1 MALRRGTQQEE
12 EEESEPGGA
21 EATMKVQGGKD
32 IRDQIQE
39 LRAIIRLQEQGR
51 VLHTQSSKQRVNQ
64 NKDTVGLLRGSI
76 RQRTREWQMARKHDE
91 RSISWA
97 FREEH
102 LLKLATNKTSME
114 SVQQKLQKYIY
125 DRVKVHDAL
134 VHLLRRRAAV
144 LEDLQR
150 ELLRLRR
157 LEEPSKE
164 TELQHQRIRQLENS
178 IEKMEMKCS
187 SAQSIHQMY
196 ENSLASLKQELASY
210 PSKLSNMA
218 NMVGAYQSA
227 LQDMTQMAQETVEIT
242 EVTKL
247 DAAKAETALIAEHE
261 AQESQ
266 LNAQKK
272 QVDKARVRDTGDRH
286 RQSRRDTDF
295 SFLGED
301 LTKGK
306 NPEPSKSQMEYEAQ
320 IIAEVEKVKTALQC
334 SNPWDIT
341 GRFQAQKVSEEK
353 LVQHIAEC
361 EQKRKELRALLH
373 KLDLERTE
381 LKYHQTPSSIRY
393 RQMEEQ
399 LKQKLE
405 AEEARR
411 QQASRSVAK
420 NQELMLTIQN
430 GIDNLC
436 MRLCGISVP
445 GEEDGP
451 TDFKDTFTK
460 LEFCQRK
467 LVHLVNVSKEVPP
480 EEVEKVKRVL
490 EKSAQE
496 DKLNR
501 KVPYVDQ
508 ETETT
513 ESFDSADVED
523 YYVPTREEIKRQ
535 GKNLIEAK
543 LKASKKKPKN

>member
-114 SVQQKLQKYIY
+114 VTSGEGCRGALESWRGAGGGQVGGLPLGQPLFLAAGQSVQQKLQKYIY

-227 LQDMTQMAQETVEIT
+227 LQDMTQMAQETIEIT
-242 EVTKL
+242 EVTKVRTPPGASRWVRVHRLNLVPEPHARKRTQGRAHVPFPLSRLPGRGAIFPYVSAGSYARCLAPFRTPGASRWPGSVRPPLYASVAPPSPVPVAPQL

-272 QVDKARVRDTGDRH
+272 QVDKAWVRDTGDRH
-286 RQSRRDTDF
+286 RQVRPQAGRP
-295 SFLGED
+295 GESPPPSPKSTGTVGPD
-301 LTKGK
+301 PEEGGG
-306 NPEPSKSQMEYEAQ
+306 NGNVVREPSPEGGPHNSPGGSSAFSSSSPGEILTSRFLARILPKERTRNLPNPRWNMKPRLFLKWKRSRPLY
-320 IIAEVEKVKTALQC
+320 QC
-334 SNPWDIT
+334 SKRLGKAT
-341 GRFQAQKVSEEK
+341 G
-353 LVQHIAEC
+353 
-361 EQKRKELRALLH
+361 
-373 KLDLERTE
+373 
-381 LKYHQTPSSIRY
+381 
-393 RQMEEQ
+393 
-399 LKQKLE
+399 
-405 AEEARR
+405 
-411 QQASRSVAK
+411 
-420 NQELMLTIQN
+420 
-430 GIDNLC
+430 
-436 MRLCGISVP
+436 
-445 GEEDGP
+445 
-451 TDFKDTFTK
+451 FT
-460 LEFCQRK
+460 
-467 LVHLVNVSKEVPP
+467 
-480 EEVEKVKRVL
+480 
-490 EKSAQE
+490 AQE
-496 DKLNR
+496 PGR
-501 KVPYVDQ
+501 SGA
-508 ETETT
+508 TE
-513 ESFDSADVED
+513 E
-523 YYVPTREEIKRQ
+523 
-535 GKNLIEAK
+535 N
-543 LKASKKKPKN
+543 

>member
-1 MALRRGTQQEE
+1 MALRGGTQQEE

-64 NKDTVGLLRGSI
+64 NKDTVGLLQGSI

-227 LQDMTQMAQETVEIT
+227 LQDMTQMAQETIEIT

-272 QVDKARVRDTGDRH
+272 QVDKAWVRDTGDRH

-320 IIAEVEKVKTALQC
+320 IISEVEKVKTAVQC
-334 SNPWDIT
+334 SNIWDIT
-341 GRFQAQKVSEEK
+341 GRFQAQKVTEEK
-353 LVQHIAEC
+353 LVQQIAEC
-361 EQKRKELRALLH
+361 EQKRKELKALLH

-393 RQMEEQ
+393 KQMEEQ

-411 QQASRSVAK
+411 QQASRSVEK
-420 NQELMLTIQN
+420 NQELMLTVQN
-430 GIDNLC
+430 GIDNLF
-436 MRLCGISVP
+436 MRLCSISVP
-445 GEEDGP
+445 GEEDVP
-451 TDFKDTFTK
+451 TDFKDTFKK

-467 LVHLVNVSKEVPP
+467 LVHLVSVSKDVPP
-480 EEVEKVKRVL
+480 EEVEKVKHVL
-490 EKSAQE
+490 EKLAQE

-501 KVPYVDQ
+501 KVPFEDQ
-508 ETETT
+508 DTEITET
-513 ESFDSADVED
+513 FNYADMED

>member
-1 MALRRGTQQEE
+1 MALRGGTQQEE

-64 NKDTVGLLRGSI
+64 NKDTVGLLQGSI

-227 LQDMTQMAQETVEIT
+227 LQDMTQMAQETIEIT
-242 EVTKL
+242 EVTKVRTPPGASRWVRVHRLNLVPEPHARKRTQGRAHVPFPLSRLPGRGAIFPYVSAGSYARCLAPFRTPGASRWPGSVRPPLYASVAPPSPVPVAPQL

-272 QVDKARVRDTGDRH
+272 QVDKAWVRDTGDRH
-286 RQSRRDTDF
+286 RQQSRRDTDF

-320 IIAEVEKVKTALQC
+320 IISEVEKVKTAVQC
-334 SNPWDIT
+334 SNIWVRPL
-341 GRFQAQKVSEEK
+341 AS
-353 LVQHIAEC
+353 
-361 EQKRKELRALLH
+361 
-373 KLDLERTE
+373 
-381 LKYHQTPSSIRY
+381 
-393 RQMEEQ
+393 Q
-399 LKQKLE
+399 LKNLGGPEPQ
-405 AEEARR
+405 RR
-411 QQASRSVAK
+411 IR
-420 NQELMLTIQN
+420 
-430 GIDNLC
+430 G
-436 MRLCGISVP
+436 G
-445 GEEDGP
+445 
-451 TDFKDTFTK
+451 
-460 LEFCQRK
+460 
-467 LVHLVNVSKEVPP
+467 
-480 EEVEKVKRVL
+480 
-490 EKSAQE
+490 
-496 DKLNR
+496 
-501 KVPYVDQ
+501 
-508 ETETT
+508 
-513 ESFDSADVED
+513 
-523 YYVPTREEIKRQ
+523 
-535 GKNLIEAK
+535 
-543 LKASKKKPKN
+543 